1 MHHKDAIVLA
11 TKVRSLFSLSP
22 SSALSLSLA
31 STKQENSCG
40 AVSPLYC

>member
-1 MHHKDAIVLA
+1 MPYKDAIVLA

-22 SSALSLSLA
+22 SSALSPSLT
-31 STKQENSCG
+31 STKQNSCG